1 MLIGNIENM
10 MKSPRSSHT
19 HLQAATSPHTDQSLQ
34 KSVPAPPKKNFK
46 IFFPNLQKKLK
57 HAIAQPVTDRH
68 KNKLTM
74 TRKTQPDSDF
84 QTWWTRTPA
93 ANSGFASCGVTVVN
107 SSAVFQFN
115 FSAGLTVLCPEIP
128 HERKAAKR

>member
-1 MLIGNIENM
+1 MQQ
-10 MKSPRSSHT
+10 SHT
-19 HLQAATSPHTDQSLQ
+19 YRIRTSQRTNQKCG
-34 KSVPAPPKKNFK
+34 KSVPAPTQEEFQNF
-46 IFFPNLQKKLK
+46 FSSAFRKKLK
-57 HAIAQPVTDRH
+57 HTITLTDTDRQ
-68 KNKLTM
+68 KSKWTT
-74 TRKTQPDSDF
+74 TRKTQSDSDF
-84 QTWWTRTPA
+84 LTRWTGTPA